1 MQTTLPQAAR
11 RGALPTVP
19 DTTLARDHLWRTFWR
34 PYWTW
39 SDAPAPE
46 LASADAPLPAQM
58 GLAGQ
63 AVVTGIDRIRRNLW
77 ISHAAVFICRGVWL
91 GLLVAGVLML
101 IDLLG
106 GPVFNPQ
113 VAGAVGVLLLVGGV
127 VLAALSKPGRRRT
140 AQMLDRSFRL
150 HERLATA
157 LDDLGLGVPEPGA
170 RAPLV
175 YLQVADAANAV
186 AMLRADHRLRPA
198 LPVREMALVVIF
210 ALLLTVLAFARGLGG
225 GLPALAT
232 ARVPVF
238 TPAIERP
245 EPPQP
250 TEAEVAAAAAPPTV
264 QEVLERQ
271 DRSAQARRDL
281 QQLATALSDHAAT
294 SQAAAD
300 ISAGDYAAASE
311 QLRQAA
317 QQTANLSPEAKQA
330 LANDLRTAAEGMDPA
345 TNGLR
350 EASQNAA
357 QGLEQDPAAA
367 NAGMRDLA
375 DAVERAGQDVVSQSD
390 LASEM
395 RSARQAQP
403 TQNGISQPGSRT
415 QAGGD
420 QGDPS
425 SSGAQASANSSDPGA
440 GADAS
445 AGSDGRNEG
454 SAQEQPGSNE
464 SGSRGEGSEA
474 GGQQAGAGESGNGQS
489 PGEGQSGGPG
499 ENSAGGQ
506 GAPGDEAAAGAEGT
520 GDSQTARPG
529 GGAGTGE
536 AAEQSQDIG
545 GASTSATE
553 NQAGETAAAPNV
565 TEASTDG
572 DGGGQGQTGGPQTG
586 NLERVALPSTTGS
599 QGVQTSADGGSAL
612 RGSGAGVTAGSGFAT
627 QGEVGEAG
635 PDSNRVP
642 PQHRD
647 TVERYFG
654 GGNP

>member
-1 MQTTLPQAAR
+1 MQSTLPQAAR
-11 RGALPTVP
+11 RAALPALPQATP
-19 DTTLARDHLWRTFWR
+19 DQRRLWREFWR
-34 PYWTW
+34 PYWAW
-39 SDAPAPE
+39 SDAPPPE
-46 LASADAPLPAQM
+46 IATADAALPEQI

-63 AVVTGIDRIRRNLW
+63 AVVSGIDRIRRNLW
-77 ISHAAVFICRGVWL
+77 ISHAAIFICRGVWL
-91 GLLVAGVLML
+91 GLLVASVLML

-106 GPVFNPQ
+106 GPIFSPRL
-113 VAGAVGVLLLVGGV
+113 AGAIGVLLVLGGAI
-127 VLAALSKPGRRRT
+127 LAALSKPGRQRT

-150 HERLATA
+150 QERLSTA
-157 LDDLGLGVPEPGA
+157 LDDLGLGVPGPGV
-170 RAPLV
+170 RAPLI
-175 YLQVADAANAV
+175 YLQMADAANAV

-198 LPVREMALVVIF
+198 FPVREMALVVIF

-225 GLPALAT
+225 GLPALET
-232 ARVPVF
+232 ASVPVF

-250 TEAEVAAAAAPPTV
+250 TAAEVAAAAAPPTV
-264 QEVLERQ
+264 QDVLERQ
-271 DRSAQARRDL
+271 DRSALARRDL
-281 QQLATALSDHAAT
+281 QQLASALSDHAAT

-317 QQTANLSPEAKQA
+317 QQTANLSPGAKQA
-330 LANDLRTAAEGMDPA
+330 LAEDLGTASEGMDPA
-345 TNGLR
+345 TNGLQ
-350 EASQNAA
+350 EATQNAA
-357 QGLEQDPAAA
+357 QGLEQDPVTASE
-367 NAGMRDLA
+367 GMRGLA

-395 RSARQAQP
+395 RNARQAQP
-403 TQNGISQPGSRT
+403 AQSGAGQEGSRS
-415 QAGGD
+415 QAGSDEGE
-420 QGDPS
+420 PT
-425 SSGAQASANSSDPGA
+425 SSGAQSSASSRDPGA

-445 AGSDGRNEG
+445 AGSEGSDG
-454 SAQEQPGSNE
+454 SAQEQGGSE
-464 SGSRGEGSEA
+464 SGSRNEGSQS
-474 GGQQAGAGESGNGQS
+474 GGQQPGAGESGNGRS
-489 PGEGQSGGPG
+489 PGEGQSGGQG

-506 GAPGDEAAAGAEGT
+506 GSPGDEAAAGAEGT
-520 GDSQTARPG
+520 GDSETARPG

-536 AAEQSQDIG
+536 SSEESQEIG

-572 DGGGQGQTGGPQTG
+572 DGGQGLTGGPQTG
-586 NLERVALPSTTGS
+586 NLERVALPAASGD

-627 QGEVGEAG
+627 QGDVGEAG

-654 GGNP
+654 GGTP

>member
-1 MQTTLPQAAR
+1 MQSTFPQPAR
-11 RGALPTVP
+11 RMALPALP
-19 DTTLARDHLWRTFWR
+19 DAPRGEGRLWREFWR
-34 PYWTW
+34 PYWAW
-39 SDAPAPE
+39 SDAPPPE
-46 LASADAPLPAQM
+46 MATADAPLPEQI

-63 AVVTGIDRIRRNLW
+63 AVVDGIDRIRLNLW
-77 ISHAAVFICRGVWL
+77 ISHAAVFICRGAWL
-91 GLLVAGVLML
+91 GLLVAAVLML
-101 IDLLG
+101 VDLVG
-106 GPVFNPQ
+106 GPIFNPQ
-113 VAGAVGVLLLVGGV
+113 LAGAIGVLLVVGGAI
-127 VLAALSKPGRRRT
+127 LAALSKPGRRRT

-157 LDDLGLGVPEPGA
+157 LDDLGLGVPEQGA
-170 RAPLV
+170 RAPLI
-175 YLQVADAANAV
+175 YLQMADAANAV

-198 LPVREMALVVIF
+198 LPVREMALIVIC

-225 GLPALAT
+225 GLPVLAT

-264 QEVLERQ
+264 QDVLERQ
-271 DRSAQARRDL
+271 DRSAQARHDL
-281 QQLATALSDHAAT
+281 QQLASALSDHAAT

-317 QQTANLSPEAKQA
+317 QQAGNLSPEAKQA
-330 LANDLRTAAEGMDPA
+330 LAEDLRTASEGMDPA
-345 TNGLR
+345 TNGLQQ
-350 EASQNAA
+350 ATQNAA

-367 NAGMRDLA
+367 NEGMRGLA

-395 RSARQAQP
+395 RAARQAQP
-403 TQNGISQPGSRT
+403 AQNGFGQEGGRG
-415 QAGGD
+415 QASGE

-425 SSGAQASANSSDPGA
+425 ASGAQSSASSSDPGA

-445 AGSDGRNEG
+445 AGSEGGDQG
-454 SAQEQPGSNE
+454 SAGEQPGSERGN
-464 SGSRGEGSEA
+464 RGEGSQS
-474 GGQQAGAGESGNGQS
+474 GGQQAGAGESGNGRS
-489 PGEGQSGGPG
+489 PGEGQ
-499 ENSAGGQ
+499 AGGQ
-506 GAPGDEAAAGAEGT
+506 GENSEGSQGSPGNEAAAGAEGT
-520 GDSQTARPG
+520 GDSETARPG

-536 AAEQSQDIG
+536 ASDQPQESG
-545 GASTSATE
+545 GASTSATD

-565 TEASTDG
+565 TDASNDG
-572 DGGGQGQTGGPQTG
+572 DGGGQGLTGGPNTG
-586 NLERVALPSTTGS
+586 NLERVALPAATGD

-627 QGEVGEAG
+627 QGDVGEAG

-654 GGNP
+654 GGDP

>member
-1 MQTTLPQAAR
+1 MMQSALPQPAR
-11 RGALPTVP
+11 RVAIPALPDAPP
-19 DTTLARDHLWRTFWR
+19 DRRHLWRTFWR
-34 PYWTW
+34 PYWAW
-39 SDAPAPE
+39 SDAPPPQM
-46 LASADAPLPAQM
+46 ASADAPVPEQI

-63 AVVTGIDRIRRNLW
+63 AVVAGIDRIRRNLW
-77 ISHAAVFICRGVWL
+77 LSHAAAFICRGVWL
-91 GLLVAGVLML
+91 GLLVASVLML

-106 GPVFNPQ
+106 GPVFNPYL
-113 VAGAVGVLLLVGGV
+113 AGSIGVLLVLGGV
-127 VLAALSKPGRRRT
+127 ILAALSKPGRRRT
-140 AQMLDRSFRL
+140 AQMLDRSFQL
-150 HERLATA
+150 HERLTTA
-157 LDDLGLGVPEPGA
+157 LDDLGLGVPEPGG

-175 YLQVADAANAV
+175 YLQMADAANAV

-198 LPVREMALVVIF
+198 LPVRELALIVIF

-245 EPPQP
+245 EPPQA

-271 DRSAQARRDL
+271 DRSAQARHDL
-281 QQLATALSDHAAT
+281 QQLASALSDHAAT

-300 ISAGDYAAASE
+300 ISAGDYAAATE

-317 QQTANLSPEAKQA
+317 QQTANLSPEARQA
-330 LANDLRTAAEGMDPA
+330 LADDLETASESMDPA
-345 TNGLR
+345 TNGLQ
-350 EASQNAA
+350 EATQHAV
-357 QGLEQDPAAA
+357 QGLEQDLASA
-367 NAGMRDLA
+367 NEGMRGLA

-403 TQNGISQPGSRT
+403 TRNGISQPGNRN
-415 QAGGD
+415 QASGE

-425 SSGAQASANSSDPGA
+425 ASGAQASASSSDPGA

-445 AGSDGRNEG
+445 TGSEGGNEG
-454 SAQEQPGSNE
+454 GAQEQQGSE
-464 SGSRGEGSEA
+464 SGSRGEGSQA
-474 GGQQAGAGESGNGQS
+474 GGQQAGAGERGNGQS
-489 PGEGQSGGPG
+489 PGEGQSGGQG
-499 ENSAGGQ
+499 ENSERGQ

-520 GDSQTARPG
+520 GDSQAARPG

-536 AAEQSQDIG
+536 ASEQAQEAG

-565 TEASTDG
+565 TEANTDG

-586 NLERVALPSTTGS
+586 NLERVALPSATGD

-612 RGSGAGVTAGSGFAT
+612 RGSGAG
-627 QGEVGEAG
+627 
-635 PDSNRVP
+635 
-642 PQHRD
+642 
-647 TVERYFG
+647 
-654 GGNP
+654 

>member
-1 MQTTLPQAAR
+1 
-11 RGALPTVP
+11 
-19 DTTLARDHLWRTFWR
+19 
-34 PYWTW
+34 
-39 SDAPAPE
+39 
-46 LASADAPLPAQM
+46 LASADAAVPEQI

-63 AVVTGIDRIRRNLW
+63 AVVAGIDRIRRNLW
-77 ISHAAVFICRGVWL
+77 LSHAAVFICRGVWL
-91 GLLVAGVLML
+91 GLLAAAVLML

-106 GPVFNPQ
+106 GPVFNPYL
-113 VAGAVGVLLLVGGV
+113 AGVIGALLVLGGV
-127 VLAALSKPGRRRT
+127 VLATLSKPGRRRT

-157 LDDLGLGVPEPGA
+157 LDDLGLGVPQPGG

-175 YLQVADAANAV
+175 YLQMADAANAI
-186 AMLRADHRLRPA
+186 AMLRVDHRLRPA
-198 LPVREMALVVIF
+198 FPVRELTLVVIF

-225 GLPALAT
+225 GLPVLAT

-250 TEAEVAAAAAPPTV
+250 SAAEVAAAAAPPTV
-264 QEVLERQ
+264 QDVLERQ
-271 DRSAQARRDL
+271 DRSAQARHDL
-281 QQLATALSDHAAT
+281 QQLASALSDHAAT

-300 ISAGDYAAASE
+300 ISAGDYTAASE

-317 QQTANLSPEAKQA
+317 QQTANLSPEARQA
-330 LANDLRTAAEGMDPA
+330 LAEDLGTASESMEPA
-345 TNGLR
+345 TNGLQ
-350 EASQNAA
+350 EATQNAA

-367 NAGMRDLA
+367 NEGMRGLA

-403 TQNGISQPGSRT
+403 TQNGISQTGSRG
-415 QAGGD
+415 QASGD

-425 SSGAQASANSSDPGA
+425 SSGAQASASSSDPGA

-445 AGSDGRNEG
+445 SGSEGGNEG
-454 SAQEQPGSNE
+454 GAQEQSSE
-464 SGSRGEGSEA
+464 SGSRGEGSQA

-499 ENSAGGQ
+499 ENSEGGQ
-506 GAPGDEAAAGAEGT
+506 GSAGDDAAAGAEGT
-520 GDSQTARPG
+520 GDSETARPG

-536 AAEQSQDIG
+536 ASELAQEIG
-545 GASTSATE
+545 SASTSATE

-565 TEASTDG
+565 SEASTDG

-586 NLERVALPSTTGS
+586 NLERVPLPSSTGS

-627 QGEVGEAG
+627 QGDVGEAG

>member
-1 MQTTLPQAAR
+1 MQSTLPQPAR
-11 RGALPTVP
+11 RVALPALPGTP
-19 DTTLARDHLWRTFWR
+19 SAREHLWRTCWR

-46 LASADAPLPAQM
+46 LATADAPLPEQI

-63 AVVTGIDRIRRNLW
+63 AVITGIDRIRRNLW
-77 ISHAAVFICRGVWL
+77 LSHAAVYICRGIWL
-91 GLLVAGVLML
+91 GLLVAAALML

-113 VAGAVGVLLLVGGV
+113 AAGGLGALLLVGGAS
-127 VLAALSKPGRRRT
+127 LAALSKPGRRRT
-140 AQMLDRSFRL
+140 AQMLDRSFQL

-157 LDDLGLGVPEPGA
+157 LDDLGVGVPEPGV

-175 YLQVADAANAV
+175 YLQMADAANAV

-198 LPVREMALVVIF
+198 LPVRELALIVIF

-245 EPPQP
+245 EPPRP

-271 DRSAQARRDL
+271 DRSAQARHDL
-281 QQLATALSDHAAT
+281 QQLASALSDHAAT

-300 ISAGDYAAASE
+300 ISAGEYAAASE
-311 QLRQAA
+311 HLRQAA
-317 QQTANLSPEAKQA
+317 QQTANLSPEARQA
-330 LANDLRTAAEGMDPA
+330 LAEDLRAASQGMDPA
-345 TNGLR
+345 TNGLQ
-350 EASQNAA
+350 EATQHAA

-367 NAGMRDLA
+367 KDGMRSLA

-403 TQNGISQPGSRT
+403 TQNGISQPGSRSQT
-415 QAGGD
+415 SGD
-420 QGDPS
+420 QS
-425 SSGAQASANSSDPGA
+425 ELSASGAQAGAGSRDPGA

-445 AGSDGRNEG
+445 AGSDGSQDG
-454 SAQEQPGSNE
+454 SAQEQPGGNE

-474 GGQQAGAGESGNGQS
+474 GGQQAGAGENGAGNS

-499 ENSAGGQ
+499 ENSEGGR
-506 GAPGDEAAAGAEGT
+506 GSPGNETAAGADGA
-520 GDSQTARPG
+520 GDSQAARPG

-536 AAEQSQDIG
+536 ASEQPQEIG
-545 GASTSATE
+545 RASTSATE
-553 NQAGETAAAPNV
+553 NRAGEAPAAPKV

-572 DGGGQGQTGGPQTG
+572 KGSGQGLSGGPQTG
-586 NLERVALPSTTGS
+586 NLERIALPSTTGS

>member
-11 RGALPTVP
+11 RVVLPALPDAAP
-19 DTTLARDHLWRTFWR
+19 DKGRVWREFWR
-34 PYWTW
+34 PYWAW
-39 SDAPAPE
+39 SDAPPPE
-46 LASADAPLPAQM
+46 MATADAPIPGQI
-58 GLAGQ
+58 GLAGE

-91 GLLVAGVLML
+91 GLLVASVLML
-101 IDLLG
+101 IDLLS
-106 GPVFNPQ
+106 GPVFNPRLAGALGVTL
-113 VAGAVGVLLLVGGV
+113 VAGGVI
-127 VLAALSKPGRRRT
+127 LAALSKPGRRRT

-150 HERLATA
+150 HERLTTA
-157 LDDLGLGVPEPGA
+157 LDDLGLGVPEPGG
-170 RAPLV
+170 RAPLI
-175 YLQVADAANAV
+175 YLQMADAANAV

-198 LPVREMALVVIF
+198 FPVRELALIVIF

-250 TEAEVAAAAAPPTV
+250 TEADVAAAAAPPTV

-281 QQLATALSDHAAT
+281 QQLASALSDHAAT

-300 ISAGDYAAASE
+300 ISAGDYTAASE

-330 LANDLRTAAEGMDPA
+330 LAEDLRTASEGMDPA
-345 TNGLR
+345 TNGLQ
-350 EASQNAA
+350 EATQGAA

-367 NAGMRDLA
+367 NEGMRGLA
-375 DAVERAGQDVVSQSD
+375 DAVEQAGQDVVSQSD

-395 RSARQAQP
+395 RNARQAQP
-403 TQNGISQPGSRT
+403 AQSGASNEGSRG
-415 QAGGD
+415 QAPGE

-425 SSGAQASANSSDPGA
+425 SNSAQSSASSSDPGA

-445 AGSDGRNEG
+445 AGSEGGNEG
-454 SAQEQPGSNE
+454 GAQEPQSGE
-464 SGSRGEGSEA
+464 SGSQSEGNQA
-474 GGQQAGAGESGNGQS
+474 GGQQAGAGESGSGQA
-489 PGEGQSGGPG
+489 PGEGAAGGPG

-506 GAPGDEAAAGAEGT
+506 GSPGDEAAAGAEGT
-520 GDSQTARPG
+520 GDSETARPG
-529 GGAGTGE
+529 GGAGTGQSS
-536 AAEQSQDIG
+536 EQPQELG

-565 TEASTDG
+565 TEASSDG
-572 DGGGQGQTGGPQTG
+572 DGGGEGLTGGPQTG
-586 NLERVALPSTTGS
+586 NLERVALPSSDGD
-599 QGVQTSADGGSAL
+599 QGVQTSPDGGSAL
-612 RGSGAGVTAGSGFAT
+612 PGSGAGVTAGSGFAT
-627 QGEVGEAG
+627 QGDVGEAG

>member
-1 MQTTLPQAAR
+1 MQTTLPQTAR
-11 RGALPTVP
+11 RVAFPALPEATS
-19 DTTLARDHLWRTFWR
+19 AREHLWRTFWR
-34 PYWTW
+34 PYWAW

-46 LASADAPLPAQM
+46 LAAADAPLPAEI

-63 AVVTGIDRIRRNLW
+63 AVVAGIDRIRRNLW
-77 ISHAAVFICRGVWL
+77 LSHAAVYICRGVWL
-91 GLLVAGVLML
+91 GLLVAVVLML

-106 GPVFNPQ
+106 GPVFNPRL
-113 VAGAVGVLLLVGGV
+113 AGASGVLLVVGGV
-127 VLAALSKPGRRRT
+127 LLAALSKPGRRRT

-175 YLQVADAANAV
+175 YLQMADAANAV

-198 LPVREMALVVIF
+198 VPVRELALVVIF

-225 GLPALAT
+225 GLPALAP

-245 EPPQP
+245 APPQP

-281 QQLATALSDHAAT
+281 QQLASALSDHAAT

-300 ISAGDYAAASE
+300 ISAGDYTAASE

-330 LANDLRTAAEGMDPA
+330 LANDLRTASQSMDPA
-345 TNGLR
+345 TTGLQ

-367 NAGMRDLA
+367 NEAMRGLA

-403 TQNGISQPGSRT
+403 TQNGISQPGSRN
-415 QAGGD
+415 QPGGD

-425 SSGAQASANSSDPGA
+425 ASGAQASASGSDPGA
-440 GADAS
+440 GSDAS
-445 AGSDGRNEG
+445 AGSDGSNEG
-454 SAQEQPGSNE
+454 SAQEQGGEPGSR
-464 SGSRGEGSEA
+464 SEGSES
-474 GGQQAGAGESGNGQS
+474 GGQQAGAGENGAGQS

-506 GAPGDEAAAGAEGT
+506 GSPGDEAAAGADGT

-536 AAEQSQDIG
+536 ASEQSQEIG

-565 TEASTDG
+565 TEANSDG

-586 NLERVALPSTTGS
+586 NLERVALPPTTGS
-599 QGVQTSADGGSAL
+599 QGVQTSPDGGSAL

-654 GGNP
+654 GGAP

>member
-11 RGALPTVP
+11 QATLPALPDVTP
-19 DTTLARDHLWRTFWR
+19 DKGRLWREFWR
-34 PYWTW
+34 PYWAW
-39 SDAPAPE
+39 SDAPPPE
-46 LASADAPLPAQM
+46 IAVADLPVPAHI

-63 AVVTGIDRIRRNLW
+63 AVVAGIDRIRRNLW
-77 ISHAAVFICRGVWL
+77 ISHAAVFICRGIWL
-91 GLLVAGVLML
+91 GLLVASILML

-106 GPVFNPQ
+106 GPIFNPQ
-113 VAGAVGVLLLVGGV
+113 LSGAIGAVLVLGGV

-140 AQMLDRSFRL
+140 AQMLDRSFHL

-170 RAPLV
+170 RAPLI
-175 YLQVADAANAV
+175 YLQMADAANAV

-198 LPVREMALVVIF
+198 IPVRELAIAVIF

-232 ARVPVF
+232 ARVPAF

-245 EPPQP
+245 QAPQP

-281 QQLATALSDHAAT
+281 QQLASALSDHAAT

-311 QLRQAA
+311 QLRQAG
-317 QQTANLSPEAKQA
+317 QQTANLSPGARQA
-330 LANDLRTAAEGMDPA
+330 LAEDLQTASEGMDPA
-345 TNGLR
+345 TNGLQ
-350 EASQNAA
+350 EATQNASQS
-357 QGLEQDPAAA
+357 LEGDPASS
-367 NAGMRDLA
+367 NEGMHDLA

-395 RSARQAQP
+395 RNARQAQP
-403 TQNGISQPGSRT
+403 SQSNSGQDGNRS
-415 QAGGD
+415 QASGG

-425 SSGAQASANSSDPGA
+425 SSGAQSSASSGDPGA
-440 GADAS
+440 GVDAS
-445 AGSDGRNEG
+445 AGSEGNESGAQEQQGGSESGSRNEG
-454 SAQEQPGSNE
+454 SQS
-464 SGSRGEGSEA
+464 
-474 GGQQAGAGESGNGQS
+474 GGQQDGGGESGNGQS
-489 PGEGQSGGPG
+489 PGEGQGGGMG
-499 ENSAGGQ
+499 ENSAGGE
-506 GAPGDEAAAGAEGT
+506 GAPGEEAGAGAEGT
-520 GDSQTARPG
+520 GDSETARPG

-536 AAEQSQDIG
+536 SSEEAQEPG

-572 DGGGQGQTGGPQTG
+572 DGGGQGLSGGPQTG
-586 NLERVALPSTTGS
+586 NLERVALPASSGD

-627 QGEVGEAG
+627 QGDVGEAG

-642 PQHRD
+642 AQHRD

>member
-1 MQTTLPQAAR
+1 MQTTLPQSSRGVTLPVLPAAAPD
-11 RGALPTVP
+11 RG
-19 DTTLARDHLWRTFWR
+19 RLWREFCR
-34 PYWTW
+34 PYWAW
-39 SDAPAPE
+39 SDAPPPE
-46 LASADAPLPAQM
+46 IMTTDAPLPEHV

-63 AVVTGIDRIRRNLW
+63 AVLAGIDRIRRNLW
-77 ISHAAVFICRGVWL
+77 ISHSAAYICRGAWL
-91 GLLVAGVLML
+91 GLLVATVLML

-106 GPVFNPQ
+106 GPIFTPH
-113 VAGAVGVLLLVGGV
+113 VAGLIGALLVLGGV
-127 VLAALSKPGRRRT
+127 ILAALSKPGRRRT

-150 HERLATA
+150 HERLTTA
-157 LDDLGLGVPEPGA
+157 LDDLGLGVPEPGG

-175 YLQVADAANAV
+175 YLQMADAANAV

-198 LPVREMALVVIF
+198 FPVREMALVVIF

-225 GLPALAT
+225 GLPALAA

-271 DRSAQARRDL
+271 DRSAQARHDL
-281 QQLATALSDHAAT
+281 QQLASALSDHAAT

-317 QQTANLSPEAKQA
+317 QQAGNLSPQAKQA
-330 LANDLRTAAEGMDPA
+330 LANDLQTASESMDPA
-345 TNGLR
+345 TNGLQ
-350 EASQNAA
+350 EATQNAA
-357 QGLEQDPAAA
+357 QGLEQEPAAA
-367 NAGMRDLA
+367 NEGMRGLA

-403 TQNGISQPGSRT
+403 TQNGISGEGSNR
-415 QAGGD
+415 QASGD
-420 QGDPS
+420 QGDS
-425 SSGAQASANSSDPGA
+425 SSSSAQSSASSRDPGA

-445 AGSDGRNEG
+445 AGSESSGDG
-454 SAQEQPGSNE
+454 SAADQQGNSE
-464 SGSRGEGSEA
+464 SGSRSEGSQS
-474 GGQQAGAGESGNGQS
+474 GGQQAGKGESGNGQA
-489 PGEGQSGGPG
+489 PGEGQPGGQG

-506 GAPGDEAAAGAEGT
+506 GSPGNEAAGGAEGT
-520 GDSQTARPG
+520 GDSETARPG

-536 AAEQSQDIG
+536 ASKQAQESG
-545 GASTSATE
+545 GATSSTE
-553 NQAGETAAAPNV
+553 NRGGQAPAAPNV
-565 TEASTDG
+565 SEASNDG
-572 DGGGQGQTGGPQTG
+572 NGGGQGLTGGPNTG
-586 NLERVALPSTTGS
+586 NLERVALPAANGD

-612 RGSGAGVTAGSGFAT
+612 RGSGAGVTAGSGYAT
-627 QGEVGEAG
+627 QGDVGEAG